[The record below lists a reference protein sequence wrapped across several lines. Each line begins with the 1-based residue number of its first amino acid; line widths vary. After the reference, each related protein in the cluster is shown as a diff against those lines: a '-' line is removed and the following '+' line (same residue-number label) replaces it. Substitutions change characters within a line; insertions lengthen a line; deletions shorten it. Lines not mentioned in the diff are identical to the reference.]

1 MQNKLIR
8 RQMIAAIKERK
19 RLDKQQNRIKT
30 TSISFP
36 TKTQCLSIS
45 LKKKL
50 HEKIE
55 ITSDKK

>member
-19 RLDKQQNRIKT
+19 RLDKPQNRIKT

-36 TKTQCLSIS
+36 TKTMSINFFE
-45 LKKKL
+45 KKNFM
-50 HEKIE
+50 
-55 ITSDKK
+55 KKSK